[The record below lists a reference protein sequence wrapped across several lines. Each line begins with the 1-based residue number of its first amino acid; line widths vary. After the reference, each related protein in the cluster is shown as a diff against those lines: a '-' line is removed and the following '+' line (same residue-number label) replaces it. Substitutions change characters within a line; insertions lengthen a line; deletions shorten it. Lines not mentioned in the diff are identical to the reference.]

1 MRSKGVE
8 RRNMMRGVMRIKHDD
23 WMIVFFCFFTV
34 APNALVKKKKKK
46 TYSILILVRK
56 MLTTFTNKMFLQ
68 VKRVIGVGATGN
80 IPCIVLQAA
89 FFEGKSYT
97 SAAVNSQLK
106 GAQIG
111 KSQCRK
117 VRGKNTRVTYLYQ
130 TAFDQESL
138 DNILKGEKERYCR
151 EKGIDFKT

>member
-1 MRSKGVE
+1 
-8 RRNMMRGVMRIKHDD
+8 MRGVMRIKHDD
-23 WMIVFFCFFTV
+23 RMIVFFCFFTV
-34 APNALVKKKKKK
+34 APNALVKKI
-46 TYSILILVRK
+46 TYSILLLVRK
-56 MLTTFTNKMFLQ
+56 LLSTFTNKMFLQ

-80 IPCIVLQAA
+80 IPCIILQAVF

-97 SAAVNSQLK
+97 SAAVNSHLK
-106 GAQIG
+106 RAKIG

-138 DNILKGEKERYCR
+138 DIIVKGEKE
-151 EKGIDFKT
+151 IL

>member
-1 MRSKGVE
+1 
-8 RRNMMRGVMRIKHDD
+8 
-23 WMIVFFCFFTV
+23 
-34 APNALVKKKKKK
+34 
-46 TYSILILVRK
+46 

-106 GAQIG
+106 RAQIG

-151 EKGIDFKT
+151 ERVLTLKHNIVLEIKFLLLTSSLVQQCRRVLLGILGRGEGEGRGEGVPPAFLNP

>member
-1 MRSKGVE
+1 
-8 RRNMMRGVMRIKHDD
+8 
-23 WMIVFFCFFTV
+23 
-34 APNALVKKKKKK
+34 
-46 TYSILILVRK
+46 
-56 MLTTFTNKMFLQ
+56 MFLQ

-80 IPCIVLQAA
+80 IPCVVWQAA
-89 FFEGKSYT
+89 FFKGKSYT
-97 SAAVNSQLK
+97 SVAVSSHLK
-106 GAQIG
+106 RAQIG

-138 DNILKGEKERYCR
+138 DILKGEKERYCR

>member
-1 MRSKGVE
+1 
-8 RRNMMRGVMRIKHDD
+8 MRGVMRIKHDD

-34 APNALVKKKKKK
+34 APNALVKKKKK
-46 TYSILILVRK
+46 TYSILLLVRK

-97 SAAVNSQLK
+97 SAAVNSVKLEERTQESPTYTK
-106 GAQIG
+106 QRSI
-111 KSQCRK
+111 RK
-117 VRGKNTRVTYLYQ
+117 VWTTY
-130 TAFDQESL
+130 
-138 DNILKGEKERYCR
+138 
-151 EKGIDFKT
+151 

>member
-1 MRSKGVE
+1 M
-8 RRNMMRGVMRIKHDD
+8 
-23 WMIVFFCFFTV
+23 
-34 APNALVKKKKKK
+34 
-46 TYSILILVRK
+46 ILVRK

>member
-1 MRSKGVE
+1 
-8 RRNMMRGVMRIKHDD
+8 MRGVMRIKHDD
-23 WMIVFFCFFTV
+23 RMIVFFCFFTV
-34 APNALVKKKKKK
+34 APNALVKKI
-46 TYSILILVRK
+46 TYSILLLVRK
-56 MLTTFTNKMFLQ
+56 LLSTFTNKMFLQ

-80 IPCIVLQAA
+80 IPCIILQAA

-97 SAAVNSQLK
+97 SAAVNSHLK
-106 GAQIG
+106 RAKIG

-138 DNILKGEKERYCR
+138 DIIVKGEKE
-151 EKGIDFKT
+151 IL